1 MQIQIQILIIL
12 SSNWKILIMLSPD
25 WSIPTDGAKEEEMGM
40 VRHGSPA
47 TQQFVEDSLA
57 RGFPLIPF
65 LYTSLDIVERGR
77 ARHRNKEMSENE
89 IELFE

>member
-1 MQIQIQILIIL
+1 M
-12 SSNWKILIMLSPD
+12 SRP
-25 WSIPTDGAKEEEMGM
+25 
-40 VRHGSPA
+40 GSPA

-77 ARHRNKEMSENE
+77 ARHRNKGMSENE